1 MKIENYE
8 ALKFTFNQFTGEKIS
23 GVKFYSCDFSKT
35 DLTETK
41 FINCHFWHPDKQVG
55 CDFSGAS
62 LKEASFV
69 NCDLTMSI
77 FKNADLF
84 GVEIRGCRAMGCDF
98 RQARF
103 MKKISPRLWMCSAF
117 ITKSNLSY
125 ANLSGVILEECELW
139 ENLWNGTIVT
149 GANFSGSDLSGG
161 DFTSFNWRSADVTN
175 CNLRGAVTGD
185 LNIRRTNLEGV
196 KIDYEQA
203 SSLMADLGIT
213 VTE

>member
-1 MKIENYE
+1 MKILNYE
-8 ALKFTFNQFTGEKIS
+8 DQKFTLNQFTGEKIS
-23 GVKFYSCDFSKT
+23 GVNFYSCDFSET
-35 DLTETK
+35 DLTETH
-41 FINCHFWHPDKQVG
+41 FIDCHFWHPDKQVG
-55 CDFSGAS
+55 CDFSGAT
-62 LKEASFV
+62 LKEASFA

-84 GVEIRGCRAMGCDF
+84 GIEIRDCRAMGCNF
-98 RQARF
+98 RQAKF

-125 ANLSGVILEECELW
+125 ADFSGAILEECELW

-161 DFTSFNWRSADVTN
+161 NFSSFNWRSADVTN
-175 CNLRGAVTGD
+175 CDLRRAVMGELD
-185 LNIRRTNLEGV
+185 IRRTNLEGV